1 MQLLVEYKE
10 VNKALRKDLVEL
22 KKLYVESQED
32 VQILR
37 ERMRKKS
44 SSSSIEDE
52 ASSKLVVEG
61 REALISQLEEYKEQ
75 VWFEG

>member
-75 VWFEG
+75 V